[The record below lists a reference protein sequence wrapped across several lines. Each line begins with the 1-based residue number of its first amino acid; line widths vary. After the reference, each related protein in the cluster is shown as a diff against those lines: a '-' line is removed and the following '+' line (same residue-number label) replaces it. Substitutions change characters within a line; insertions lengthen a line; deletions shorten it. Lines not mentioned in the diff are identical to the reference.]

1 MPFGAVQ
8 QNPRK
13 LFLSAVDLE
22 FKGAA
27 MRREHKWF
35 IGIVIGVLISASLAA
50 AASHWWHE
58 SPRLTSKISFAQ

>member
-1 MPFGAVQ
+1 
-8 QNPRK
+8 
-13 LFLSAVDLE
+13 
-22 FKGAA
+22 

-58 SPRLTSKISFAQ
+58 SSVRISKTSFAR